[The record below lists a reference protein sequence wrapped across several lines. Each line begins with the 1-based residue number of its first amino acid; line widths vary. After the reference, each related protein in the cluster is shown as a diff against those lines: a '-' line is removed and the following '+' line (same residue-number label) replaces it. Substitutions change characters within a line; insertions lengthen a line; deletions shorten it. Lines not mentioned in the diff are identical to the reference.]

1 MRPNQPLILDAAV
14 FLLLL
19 LLLAAA
25 GAIAYDGHVWPASV
39 LIAGGLAGAG
49 IFTGH
54 EIQRHRI
61 QAALTAN
68 QERLGVIV
76 DASADGLL
84 VLDTFGF
91 VRFANPA
98 VMELL
103 DRPRERVV
111 GNQLGFPVVGDD
123 QPIEVDLPRA
133 GQTPGV
139 AVMRVRDIQ
148 WAGEPASLVLLQD
161 VTDLKAQEA
170 QARREARIHAMLSAC
185 NHLLVRTTE
194 IQPLREGFCRQIV
207 EVGGYAFAWVGLLDD
222 EPGKVVRP
230 VAWAGSGETYLQEI
244 QVTWDESEFGKGPVG
259 TAARTGEP
267 ALVEDTENDPQFA
280 PWQEAARRYGYKA
293 VIALPLQGEDAVFGV
308 LAIYSASAD
317 VYDDNEVRLLREL
330 ANDLAFGCNGLRLR
344 QAHEEAEAARAEAER
359 QYRLVLQST
368 GEGIIGVGRDGLI
381 TFANRAATELLG
393 FTGEELEGQPAHAL
407 LHHSHPD
414 GSDYPQAE
422 CPMQATLE
430 DGRSRRVD
438 NEVLWREDGSALPV
452 DYTSNPVWQDDELL
466 GCVIS
471 FIDIS
476 RRRDAEA
483 QRDRLGE
490 IIEATPDLV
499 SYATPDGEVEYLN
512 PGGRRL
518 LGVGPDAPLPQR
530 TVFDRRPQWVVETLR
545 DEGYPTVR
553 RDGVWAGETAYL
565 DNDGQEIPVSQ
576 LLVAHR
582 DGEGEVNYI
591 SSIAR
596 DIRDRKQLE
605 MALRAAAVRQE
616 SFANSVISTLP
627 GIYYLS
633 DPEQGFQ
640 RWNHELERVT
650 GYTGEAIGELR
661 PLDLIIQDARPAFEQ
676 ATQQALEE
684 GVAEVEA
691 DLLTRDGHQIPHL
704 FTSSRVVL
712 DDTPMLST
720 VALDISRRKD
730 AERKLRRMAT
740 HDPLTGLLNRRGI
753 DQRLNQKLK
762 EARRYGRPLSVVLF
776 DIDHFKDVN
785 DTYGHDVGDAV
796 LKGLAKAA
804 GVHLR
809 ESDMLARW
817 GGEEFLV
824 VAPETRHDGAL
835 ELGEKLRETVEET
848 PQPQAGRI
856 TISAGVATYRED
868 DNGPGLV
875 KRADEALYRAKEN
888 GRNRVESGD

>member
-1 MRPNQPLILDAAV
+1 MGPNQPLIFDAAV

-25 GAIAYDGHVWPASV
+25 GTIAYDGHVWGASG

-49 IFTGH
+49 IFVRH
-54 EIQRHRI
+54 EGQRLRT

-68 QERLGVIV
+68 QERLSVII

-84 VLDTFGF
+84 VLDASGF

-98 VMELL
+98 AMELL
-103 DRPRERVV
+103 GRPRDKVV
-111 GNQLGFPVVGDD
+111 GSQLGFPVGDD
-123 QPIEVDLPRA
+123 HPVEVDIPRT
-133 GQTPGV
+133 GQPPGV
-139 AVMRVRDIQ
+139 ALMRVRAVKWD
-148 WAGEPASLVLLQD
+148 GEAASLVLLQE
-161 VTDLKAQEA
+161 VTDLKAREA
-170 QARREARIHAMLSAC
+170 EARREARIHAMLSAC

-207 EVGGYAFAWVGLLDD
+207 EVGGYAFAWVGLLEDGS
-222 EPGKVVRP
+222 ENAVRP
-230 VAWAGSGETYLQEI
+230 VAWAGNGEGFLQEI
-244 QVTWDESEFGKGPVG
+244 GLASDGSGLGQGPVG
-259 TAARTGEP
+259 TAVRTGQPE
-267 ALVEDTENDPQFA
+267 LVEDTQTDPRFV
-280 PWQEAARRYGYKA
+280 PWREPARRYGYKA
-293 VIALPLQGEDAVFGV
+293 MIALPLHGEEAVFGV
-308 LAIYSASAD
+308 LAIYSTSPG
-317 VYDDNEVRLLREL
+317 VYDDKEVRLLQEM
-330 ANDLAFGCNGLRLR
+330 AGDLAFGCRGLELR
-344 QAHEEAEAARAEAER
+344 QAHDEAEAARAEAER

-368 GEGIIGVGRDGLI
+368 GEGIIGVGCDGLI

-393 FTGEELEGQPAHAL
+393 FTIEELECQAAHDL
-407 LHHSHPD
+407 LHHSRPD
-414 GSDYPQAE
+414 GSEYPQAE

-438 NEVLWREDGSALPV
+438 DEVLWRADGTALPV

-471 FIDIS
+471 FSDIS
-476 RRRDAEA
+476 RRREAEA

-518 LGVGPDAPLPQR
+518 LGVSPDGPLPQR
-530 TVFDRRPQWVVETLR
+530 TVFDRRPEWVIKTLR
-545 DEGYPTVR
+545 EEGYPTVR
-553 RDGVWAGETAYL
+553 RDGAWQGETAYL
-565 DNDGQEIPVSQ
+565 DKDGNEIPVSQ

-582 DGEGEVNYI
+582 DSGGKVNYI

-605 MALRAAAVRQE
+605 SALRTAAVRQE

-633 DPEQGFQ
+633 ESEEGFQ
-640 RWNHELERVT
+640 RWNDELERVT
-650 GYTGEAIGELR
+650 SYAGEALAALR
-661 PLDLIIQDARPAFEQ
+661 PVDLIARDSRPAFEQ
-676 ATQQALEE
+676 AMQQALDE
-684 GVAEVEA
+684 GATEVEA
-691 DLLTRDGHQIPHL
+691 DLLTRDGQRRPYV
-704 FTSSRVVL
+704 FSSSRVDL

-720 VALDISRRKD
+720 VAVDISRRKE
-730 AERKLRRMAT
+730 AERRLRRMAT

-762 EARRYGRPLSVVLF
+762 ETRRYGRPLSVVLL

-785 DTYGHDVGDAV
+785 DTYGHDVGDEV
-796 LKGLAKAA
+796 LKEMAKAA
-804 GVHLR
+804 SVHLR

-824 VAPETRHDGAL
+824 VAPETGHAGAL

-848 PQPQAGRI
+848 PQPKVGRI
-856 TISAGVATYRED
+856 TVSAGVATYREEEK
-868 DNGPGLV
+868 GVSLV